1 MISKAYTIDTANTW
15 EKKTITFGGD
25 ETNAI
30 ANDNG
35 SGIDLNFWLVAGS
48 NFTSGTL
55 QPSWGSFITG
65 NRAPGQ
71 VNLADSTSNE
81 WYLTGCQLEVG
92 STASGFEFE
101 PYASTLQKCQRYYYL
116 TQSGGGTQEYH
127 FAILDGGTAAYPT
140 AYVKFPIEMRAVP
153 TGELASY
160 GAFFYNSG
168 SEASVTPSGGSDNT
182 AGLTHDYGRV
192 QRANISNNPGS
203 SHAQKAGQW
212 LIAATFDAEL

>member
-1 MISKAYTIDTANTW
+1 MG
-15 EKKTITFGGD
+15 KKTITFGGD

-101 PYASTLQKCQRYYYL
+101 PYASTLQKMPKVL
-116 TQSGGGTQEYH
+116 
-127 FAILDGGTAAYPT
+127 L
-140 AYVKFPIEMRAVP
+140 
-153 TGELASY
+153 L
-160 GAFFYNSG
+160 NSKWRW
-168 SEASVTPSGGSDNT
+168 NT
-182 AGLTHDYGRV
+182 RIPFRNFRWRNCRLP
-192 QRANISNNPGS
+192 NC
-203 SHAQKAGQW
+203 
-212 LIAATFDAEL
+212 LC